1 MEFTNH
7 ISDNKIKKI
16 QSSYRR
22 YRSKKKKKEFDK
34 IFKEF
39 QVLKNII
46 DNIENDINEVLI
58 EKLLDT
64 DNIIRPWLE
73 KISNNY
79 FTQYI
84 CDTTKDK
91 KKNLYL
97 ASAKLMPIELRKIF
111 TKKYMF
117 RTYAQAILDDKD
129 KINKNINKNLRGLI
143 DRFRKNYHYIEIDN
157 RSISEEMIISDLEGI
172 NNIMKKLENNLLNEK
187 IVTRYMLFGK
197 LGIGKSTLISIIE
210 GYLCT
215 INNQIPK
222 ERVISDNNRGTI
234 KIDSTEVKVGNLT
247 TIWED
252 TVGLGDPGE
261 KYSQKEIWKMFEEHW
276 DKLLSNTENI
286 DGFLYAINGNTSR
299 LDTTDY
305 SILKN
310 YISTFKK
317 NPNYEK
323 SIDYWQNTILT
334 VTQMNDVIP
343 NTYGHKI
350 PFQKYEPM
358 EYSIKEKKITIKKFQ
373 KNMFKFISEY
383 NEEVYKDQLIKDIKI
398 WKEFVE
404 ERLYKKIYDTEKNN
418 GDDGQSFFY
427 YFKKA
432 VNEVY
437 NEEVVVIS
445 EEKIDNI
452 LKSIKVVLTG
462 TASKNKEL
470 PIWDYRNSIID
481 PLPNF
486 QGKIPSMFTCD
497 IDDIIKSNTISE
509 NWFNELMNQIHC
521 NTKSDKYKLLLTR
534 ANNLSQ
540 NSTSNVVEDIGDEDL
555 NVNRNNNVN
564 FNQEAADQTNDA
576 ASRQVDDISDEEIQE
591 NMFIRSL
598 KAVGNAIKSAFN
610 WFVSL
615 FW

>member
-1 MEFTNH
+1 MNFTDHN
-7 ISDNKIKKI
+7 SDNKIKKI

-22 YRSKKKKKEFDK
+22 YRYRKKKKEFDK
-34 IFKEF
+34 ILKEYE
-39 QVLKNII
+39 VLKKII
-46 DNIENDINEVLI
+46 DNIENDINKVLI

-84 CDTTKDK
+84 CDTSEDK
-91 KKNLYL
+91 KNNLYL

-117 RTYAQAILDDKD
+117 RSYAQAILDDKID
-129 KINKNINKNLRGLI
+129 KNLNKNLRGLI

-157 RSISEEMIISDLEGI
+157 KSISEEMIVSDLEGI
-172 NNIMKKLENNLLNEK
+172 NNIMKKLENDLLNEE

-215 INNQIPK
+215 INNKVPN
-222 ERVISDNNRGTI
+222 ERVISRNNRGTI
-234 KIDSTEVKVGNLT
+234 EIDSTEVQVGNLT

-252 TVGLGDPGE
+252 TIGLGDPGE
-261 KYSQKEIWKMFEEHW
+261 KYSQEKVWKMFQDHW
-276 DKLLSNTENI
+276 DNILNNTGNI
-286 DGFLYAINGNTSR
+286 DGFLYGINGNCPR

-317 NPNYEK
+317 NPNYEE
-323 SIDYWQNTILT
+323 SIDYWLNTILT
-334 VTQMNDVIP
+334 ITQMNDVIP
-343 NTYGHKI
+343 DTYGHKI
-350 PFQKYEPM
+350 PFQKYEPKK
-358 EYSIKEKKITIKKFQ
+358 YWTKEKKIPIKKYQ
-373 KNMFKFISEY
+373 KNMFEYITKY
-383 NEEVYKDQLIKDIKI
+383 NEEVYKNQLVKDITI
-398 WKEFVE
+398 WKNYVE
-404 ERLYKKIYDTEKNN
+404 ERLNKKIYETNENSEN
-418 GDDGQSFFY
+418 EGQSFFY

-437 NEEVVVIS
+437 NKDSIVIS
-445 EEKIDNI
+445 EEKINYI
-452 LKSIKVVLTG
+452 LKNIKVVLTG
-462 TASKNKEL
+462 TATKDSDL

-486 QGKIPSMFTCD
+486 QDKIPQMFSCD

-534 ANNLSQ
+534 ANNLNQ

-555 NVNRNNNVN
+555 NINRNNNVN
-564 FNQEAADQTNDA
+564 FNQEASNQTRLA
-576 ASRQVDDISDEEIQE
+576 ASRQVDNISDEEIQE
-591 NMFIRSL
+591 NIFIRGL
-598 KAVGNAIKSAFN
+598 KAIGNAIKGAFN
-610 WFVSL
+610 WFASF